1 MRAHTHMY
9 THPHPH
15 ARARTHTQTHT
26 RMIHVQ
32 VVLAIQCS
40 VSGMMITA
48 QQLVLFGPIMLLF
61 IGVPMSVCLHRYF
74 SHKVLVYGA
83 LSY

>member
-1 MRAHTHMY
+1 
-9 THPHPH
+9 
-15 ARARTHTQTHT
+15 
-26 RMIHVQ
+26 MIHVQ
-32 VVLAIQCS
+32 VVLAMQCS

-48 QQLVLFGPIMLLF
+48 QQLALFTPIMLLF

-74 SHKVLVYGA
+74 SHKVLVYEA